1 MANVDAAIGF
11 VPIKRIGG
19 GDIRLGQYTI
29 ADAYNTA
36 LGAGDPVELTGTGR
50 NIAKA
55 AATNEDNI
63 GVFVGCHYVDANGNQ
78 VWSEYWPASTSTK
91 NTAGAIALVVDDP
104 FVVFRIQCDSLAV
117 GDIGAL
123 ADWDSGAPSATTRLS
138 GAELV
143 ATVTGTTGKSIRI
156 MGLSNIPDNAY
167 GAHAKADVVFAE
179 HVLLTGNTA
188 AGGV

>member
-29 ADAYNTA
+29 ANAYNTA
-36 LGAGDPVELTGTGR
+36 LGAGDPVQLTGTGR
-50 NIAKA
+50 NIEKA

-63 GVFVGCHYVDANGNQ
+63 GVFVGCHYVDSQGNQ

-91 NTAGAIALVVDDP
+91 NSAGATALVVDDP
-104 FVVFRIQCDSLAV
+104 FVVFRIQTDTLAA

-123 ADWDSGAPSATTRLS
+123 ADWDAGTPSAVTRLS
-138 GAELV
+138 GVELV
-143 ATVTGTTGKSIRI
+143 ASVTGQTGKSIRI
-156 MGLSNIPDNAY
+156 LGLSPIPDNAY

-179 HVLLTGNTA
+179 HVLLTGA
-188 AGGV
+188 SGAGGV